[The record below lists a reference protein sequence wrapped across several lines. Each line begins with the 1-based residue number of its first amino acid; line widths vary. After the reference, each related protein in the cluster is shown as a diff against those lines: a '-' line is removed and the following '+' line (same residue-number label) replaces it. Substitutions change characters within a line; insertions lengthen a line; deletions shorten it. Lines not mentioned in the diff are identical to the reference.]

1 MKALIPTNTA
11 LTVKQW
17 MELLREEHNYH
28 LPVAQPE
35 SPVKS
40 PVKPDTENT
49 SMSSQVRHEKYI
61 MYCEIDFVV
70 FGVTDL

>member
-17 MELLREEHNYH
+17 IELLREEHNYH
-28 LPVAQPE
+28 LPVAQPD

-40 PVKPDTENT
+40 PVKPDAENT
-49 SMSSQVRHEKYI
+49 SMSSQV
-61 MYCEIDFVV
+61 
-70 FGVTDL
+70 